1 MNRKR
6 AAVRPQS
13 VVERLSTP
21 GRTLRPIE
29 RTGMVVGGVFLLVH
43 WAMVVY
49 YLASGDLYG
58 GYSSRLA
65 GDSGTFLFLAMVLAV
80 TIFWAVVLWRH
91 WLLRR
96 FARRTKRKAGHAL

>member
-1 MNRKR
+1 
-6 AAVRPQS
+6 
-13 VVERLSTP
+13 
-21 GRTLRPIE
+21 
-29 RTGMVVGGVFLLVH
+29 MVVGGVFLLVH

-65 GDSGTFLFLAMVLAV
+65 SDSGTFLFLAMVLGV
-80 TIFWAVVLWRH
+80 TIFWAVILWRH

-96 FARRTKRKAGHAL
+96 FTRRTKRKAGHAL

>member
-1 MNRKR
+1 MKPQR
-6 AAVRPQS
+6 AAIGPEGVLKH
-13 VVERLSTP
+13 LSTP
-21 GRTLRPIE
+21 GRALRPIE
-29 RTGMVVGGVFLLVH
+29 KTGMVVGGVFLVVH

-65 GDSGTFLFLAMVLAV
+65 SDSGTYLFVAMVFGV

-91 WLLRR
+91 WLLRL
-96 FARRTKRKAGHAL
+96 FGRRTKTKAGHAL